1 MSLSPALARLLT
13 SSVTLST
20 MRSMDSYG
28 VVTYGT
34 AKTYKARV
42 ENAQRYMKG
51 PGERDV
57 LITKVVYV
65 GQTSTGGFPP
75 TTIGPTLK
83 LVLPDGTSPSIL
95 ATDQN
100 PDSDGTPHHM
110 VVYCG

>member
-1 MSLSPALARLLT
+1 MSLSPALRRLLT

-20 MRSMDSYG
+20 MRAMDSYG
-28 VVTYGT
+28 TVTYGP

-42 ENAQRYMKG
+42 ENAQKYIRG
-51 PGERDV
+51 QDGRDV

-75 TTIGPTLK
+75 SSLGPTLRMT
-83 LVLPDGTSPSIL
+83 LPDGTSPSIQ

-100 PDSDGTPHHM
+100 PDSDGSPHHM